1 MKTENVI
8 YAYTTKSYK
17 DLLKVGQTY
26 LREGMTAE
34 ESAKLRIAQQDS
46 TSNPEP
52 LILKHVWTVPGH
64 ITDKRIHKQL
74 ILMGKTDARKDKD
87 REWFKC
93 NVTDV
98 ASAINSL
105 VHGIERPNSFEPR
118 KEQSD
123 CVDKAVSYFNK
134 GGEEFLV
141 NAKMRFGKTFVS
153 YLIAK
158 EMNAKSILVVTYIPA
173 VNSSWQEDLDTHIK
187 FDGWHYSTGNGFEL
201 NKKAKVNVVFAS
213 FQDLNEF
220 NKTKWKGILQHYF
233 DMVVID
239 EMHYGSETERAKFT
253 LSNLN
258 YDHALFVS
266 GTPLDAVISGR
277 FTEDNMFTW
286 SYADEQKKRRLEEE
300 SGWKTETYRW
310 LPPMEIHTF
319 EVCADAKKAC
329 LAYTGEEQFTM
340 TKMFGSDNGIK
351 FNDEPTVKLFLD
363 QVFGRGSVKKVH
375 SPIRTCAADHMLFVM
390 PPNVKSVNAFC
401 NLLDQMV
408 GEEYHIINVAGNNIK
423 SLAKVKKA
431 IRQNSKTVTVT
442 CGRFNTGVTVPEW
455 DAVFMLG
462 DGAAPE
468 TYFQTIFRVQSPD
481 KRRGK
486 EKCYVF
492 DFNPER
498 VLELVYTYAEL
509 TAKKNQSTKSTLR
522 EFLDFAPIIDHSG
535 NKTKIVDTESIVS
548 FVTDNGNYL
557 DKFASSYLWNKEQA
571 TNFTNLLQLNGAVV
585 NTKSQKN
592 VNSNGLDKGKNY
604 LNLKKGLKGQKTE
617 KDLVEQI
624 LEKAKIVTKN
634 IPAYVMFVD
643 HVESVRQLM
652 KTDSKTFEQQFEI
665 PLICFKDM
673 IESKFLNEDRL
684 NRLITGLKEV
694 A

>member
-1 MKTENVI
+1 MNII
-8 YAYTTKSYK
+8 YAYTTDTYHSRGW
-17 DLLKVGQTY
+17 LKVGQTGQ
-26 LREGMTAE
+26 ESAE
-34 ESAKLRIAQQDS
+34 ERIAQQDG

-52 LILKHVWTVPGH
+52 LVLRKFWNVSNK
-64 ITDKRIHKQL
+64 ITDKKIHKQL
-74 ILMGKTDARKDKD
+74 RAMGRKEVRLDKN
-87 REWFKC
+87 REWFEC
-93 NVTDV
+93 TIEDV
-98 ASAINSL
+98 DTAINIL
-105 VHGIERPNSFEPR
+105 LFGVARPNSFEPR

-123 CVDKAVSYFNK
+123 CVDKAVSYFNN

-158 EMNAKSILVVTYIPA
+158 EMNVKSILVVTYKPA
-173 VNSSWQEDLDTHIK
+173 VNASWQEDLDTHVL
-187 FDGWHYSTGNGFEL
+187 FDGWNYSTGNGFVL

-213 FQDLNEF
+213 FQDLNNF
-220 NKTKWKGILQHYF
+220 GKSKWKGILQHHF

-266 GTPLDAVISGR
+266 GTPLDAIISGR

-286 SYADEQKKRRLEEE
+286 SYADEQKNRRLEEE

-340 TKMFGSDNGIK
+340 TKMFGSSDGVK
-351 FNDEPTVKLFLD
+351 FNDEPTVKLFID
-363 QVFGRGSVKKVH
+363 QVFGRGAVKKIH
-375 SPIRTCAADHMLFVM
+375 SPVRTCAADHMLFVM

-401 NLLDQMV
+401 NLLDRMV

-423 SLAKVKKA
+423 SLTKVKRH
-431 IRQNSKTVTVT
+431 IQHYEKTITVT

-455 DAVFMLG
+455 DVVFMLG
-462 DGAAPE
+462 DGSAPE

-509 TAKKNQSTKSTLR
+509 TAKKNKSTKSTLR
-522 EFLDFAPIIDHSG
+522 EFLEFAPIIDHSG

-548 FVTDNGNYL
+548 FVTENGNYL
-557 DKFASSYLWNKEQA
+557 DKFASSYLWNKEKA
-571 TNFTNLLQLNGAVV
+571 INFSSLLQLNGAVI
-585 NTKSQKN
+585 NTKSKKDI
-592 VNSNGLDKGKNY
+592 NSNGLDRGKNY
-604 LNLKKGLKGQKTE
+604 LNLKKGVKGQKTE
-617 KDLVEQI
+617 KDMAEQI

-652 KTDSKTFEQQFEI
+652 KTDPQTFEQQFEI
-665 PLICFKDM
+665 PLICFKEMVDTG
-673 IESKFLNEDRL
+673 FLNEERL

>member
-1 MKTENVI
+1 M
-8 YAYTTKSYK
+8 
-17 DLLKVGQTY
+17 
-26 LREGMTAE
+26 
-34 ESAKLRIAQQDS
+34 
-46 TSNPEP
+46 
-52 LILKHVWTVPGH
+52 
-64 ITDKRIHKQL
+64 
-74 ILMGKTDARKDKD
+74 
-87 REWFKC
+87 
-93 NVTDV
+93 
-98 ASAINSL
+98 
-105 VHGIERPNSFEPR
+105 
-118 KEQSD
+118 
-123 CVDKAVSYFNK
+123 
-134 GGEEFLV
+134 
-141 NAKMRFGKTFVS
+141 
-153 YLIAK
+153 
-158 EMNAKSILVVTYIPA
+158 
-173 VNSSWQEDLDTHIK
+173 SS
-187 FDGWHYSTGNGFEL
+187 
-201 NKKAKVNVVFAS
+201 
-213 FQDLNEF
+213 
-220 NKTKWKGILQHYF
+220 
-233 DMVVID
+233 
-239 EMHYGSETERAKFT
+239 
-253 LSNLN
+253 
-258 YDHALFVS
+258 
-266 GTPLDAVISGR
+266 SGR
-277 FTEDNMFTW
+277 FL
-286 SYADEQKKRRLEEE
+286 S
-300 SGWKTETYRW
+300 SGFERSVFLYLGS
-310 LPPMEIHTF
+310 LP
-319 EVCADAKKAC
+319 
-329 LAYTGEEQFTM
+329 TGR
-340 TKMFGSDNGIK
+340 S
-351 FNDEPTVKLFLD
+351 
-363 QVFGRGSVKKVH
+363 
-375 SPIRTCAADHMLFVM
+375 DHMLFVM